1 MVNKSSFTNKL
12 VVREQKK
19 KTKTAAKI
27 HSAEQGNAEI
37 NSNKLHLKIVLSPLV
52 TPYTYFEARSRVVSK
67 IRLLTNNEEMKSVY
81 YDIPAEVTR
90 QSYRE
95 PTKN

>member
-1 MVNKSSFTNKL
+1 MINKSSFTNKL

-27 HSAEQGNAEI
+27 HSVEQGNAEI
-37 NSNKLHLKIVLSPLV
+37 NSNKLHLRIVLSPLV
-52 TPYTYFEARSRVVSK
+52 TRYTYFEARSRVVSK
-67 IRLLTNNEEMKSVY
+67 IRLLSNNEEMKKVY